1 IVRPSHVIVA
11 VAILVACT
19 TRTIRPREVTAVGGS
34 TAGTNEV
41 QALVHLA
48 LTLDAAG
55 DHNADTLYTP
65 DAGVVG
71 NARLRMAAPRFAGI
85 TPGAG
90 RVTISAANATIEG
103 RLAWVLVDYQWVNPA
118 ERRAEV
124 GSANFICERR
134 GESREKAAAPS
145 GPPPPRE
152 PPQGSAGGPAGRGR
166 RQSPGCGASR
176 RSAGED

>member
-1 IVRPSHVIVA
+1 MLRNYNFIVA
-11 VAILVACT
+11 VSILVACT
-19 TRTIRPREVTAVGGS
+19 TRTIRPREVTAVGG

-55 DHNADTLYTP
+55 DRNADTLYTP

-124 GSANFICERR
+124 GRAPSICERR
-134 GESREKAAAPS
+134 GGRWQIL
-145 GPPPPRE
+145 PPPPR
-152 PPQGSAGGPAGRGR
+152 PPPPWAPPYA
-166 RQSPGCGASR
+166 
-176 RSAGED
+176 